1 MKKLLA
7 AATLL
12 SVVGLGNTVS
22 IAADNNTTR
31 NNRVTVA
38 VFGDWPYADAAG
50 NRFLLENAPLLID
63 SINTD
68 PDISLVIHVGDIHSG
83 SEPCTSASILPPIA
97 KSIPGWNQGI
107 FYEFQQFGF
116 PVVYT
121 PGDNE
126 WADCHKAKQLTS
138 GHPLKEL
145 ASVRQLFFSQPGHTL
160 GGQDKQ
166 VSSQATAFDPAH
178 PEDAQFVEN
187 VMWEDAKVMFVTV
200 NMPGG
205 SNNDLSPWTAPFN
218 TPDDKAAQTAERT
231 QRTAADIRWLDA
243 AFDAARANNDKAVV
257 VLLQADMWD
266 PEALPAAGGQ
276 GLDQYTSFVQALA
289 DKTVQS
295 GLQVLLV
302 NGDTHLFKVDQP
314 LADPSSA
321 TGKIHNTQAVPNLTR
336 IVVQGSTNAPAEW
349 LKLTVDGRM
358 PYPFSWQNQVYCQ
371 NPLSENCKP

>member
-12 SVVGLGNTVS
+12 SVVSLGSTV
-22 IAADNNTTR
+22 AVAGAGNTTR
-31 NNRVTVA
+31 NNQVTVA

-63 SINTD
+63 SINAD
-68 PDISLVIHVGDIHSG
+68 PDVSLVIHVGDIHSG

-97 KSIPGWNQGI
+97 TSIPGWNQGI
-107 FYEFQQFGF
+107 FYQFQQFAS
-116 PVVYT
+116 PLVYT

-126 WADCHKAKQLTS
+126 WTDCHKSKQLTS

-145 ASVRQLFFSQPGHTL
+145 ASVRQLFFSQPGQAL
-160 GGQDKQ
+160 SGQDKQ
-166 VSSQATAFDPAH
+166 VATQATAFDPAH

-218 TPDDKAAQTAERT
+218 TAADKAAQTTERS
-231 QRTAADIRWLDA
+231 QRTAADIRWLNA
-243 AFDAARANNDKAVV
+243 AFDRARANNDKAVV
-257 VLLQADMWD
+257 VALQADMWD

-295 GLQVLLV
+295 GLQVLLL

-314 LADPSSA
+314 L
-321 TGKIHNTQAVPNLTR
+321 
-336 IVVQGSTNAPAEW
+336 
-349 LKLTVDGRM
+349 
-358 PYPFSWQNQVYCQ
+358 
-371 NPLSENCKP
+371 